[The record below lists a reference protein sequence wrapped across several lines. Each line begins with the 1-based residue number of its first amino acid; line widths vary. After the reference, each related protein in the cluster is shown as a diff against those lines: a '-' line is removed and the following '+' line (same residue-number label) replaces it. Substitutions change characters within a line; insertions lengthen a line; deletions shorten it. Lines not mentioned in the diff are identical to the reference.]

1 MAREAIKFLEEHLQ
15 ARNKWLKA
23 QKKEESA
30 DSKADLTPSQYRQ
43 KDMAAWRFTRVVDCA
58 RYFTNEM
65 GPGLVTL
72 LYSTTHTAVVVV
84 RGDRRGGQEPD
95 TGTRPTNTALAI
107 AKKHGIIAEEITTFY
122 ANWKR

>member
-1 MAREAIKFLEEHLQ
+1 MNLFSVSPASFR
-15 ARNKWLKA
+15 
-23 QKKEESA
+23 
-30 DSKADLTPSQYRQ
+30 
-43 KDMAAWRFTRVVDCA
+43 RFIRVVDCV

-84 RGDRRGGQEPD
+84 RGNRRGGQEPN
-95 TGTRPTNTALAI
+95 TGTRPTNTAL